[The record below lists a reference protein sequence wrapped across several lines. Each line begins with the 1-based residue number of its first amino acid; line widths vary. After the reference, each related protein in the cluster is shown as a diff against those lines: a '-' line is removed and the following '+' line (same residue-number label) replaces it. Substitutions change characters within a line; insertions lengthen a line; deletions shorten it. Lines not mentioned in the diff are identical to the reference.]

1 MRLMPDGRERELVV
15 GMRQLV
21 KVVIEG
27 LTARTSQTLGK
38 LTTAASERSGN
49 LDVAEVTLVKMYTDV
64 SEIVCRLALRKL
76 DVGAQ
81 IT

>member
-1 MRLMPDGRERELVV
+1 
-15 GMRQLV
+15 
-21 KVVIEG
+21 
-27 LTARTSQTLGK
+27 LTARTRQTLGN